1 MVIID
6 FLSRFLSAMHKH
18 HLIKLC
24 KTTVFAF
31 TIFTSIV
38 ANAEDYEI
46 KRLDAATIFYQGKI
60 VEGSFQALLALL
72 TPETTTLRI
81 RSGGGNAEEA
91 MLIGNQIIDQNLS
104 LILDGYCLSAC
115 ANYVFLAAPKKT
127 LLTGG
132 VLGFHGAVSS
142 KGSADLRQ
150 QFELGKLNK
159 DDYTGKEGLKRLQ
172 ILEWELLKKV
182 GLTLDAISTINEQL
196 YKKMPID
203 PKVKRKAMLIIDGKK
218 YTFSWDDREQKL
230 MEKRLRK
237 SLKKNSKWSFT
248 IDNPY
253 ADAMYFPSQKFLQ
266 KIGVQGI
273 LDYPYPENNAAL
285 QKLLSEDF
293 SHIKTVGD
301 FLEPESVLKK

>member
-1 MVIID
+1 M
-6 FLSRFLSAMHKH
+6 
-18 HLIKLC
+18 KLC
-24 KTTVFAF
+24 KTTAFAF

-46 KRLDAATIFYQGKI
+46 KRLDAATVSYQGGI
-60 VEGSFQALLALL
+60 VKGSFQALLAHL

-81 RSGGGNAEEA
+81 RSLGGDGEEA

-104 LILDGYCLSAC
+104 LVVDGYCLSAC

-127 LLTGG
+127 LLPGG
-132 VLGFHGAVSS
+132 ILGFHGGFSS
-142 KGSADLRQ
+142 KDSADLRQ

-159 DDYTGKEGLKRLQ
+159 DDFIGKEGLKRLQ
-172 ILEWELLKKV
+172 ILEWELLKKI
-182 GLTLDAISTINEQL
+182 GLHLDAISTINQQL

-203 PKVKRKAMLIIDGKK
+203 PKTKQKATLVIDGKK
-218 YTFSWDDREQKL
+218 YTFDWDDKAPKL

-237 SLKKNSKWSFT
+237 SMKKNSKWSFT
-248 IDNPY
+248 VDNPY

-266 KIGVQGI
+266 EIGVQGI
-273 LDYPYPENNAAL
+273 LDYPYPEDNAAL
-285 QKLLSEDF
+285 QKMLLKDF

-301 FLEPESVLKK
+301 FPETELVLKK